1 MGRNSLIV
9 ANLGAALVA
18 AAAGQAA
25 NAAAT
30 SAATLGFDPARF
42 GVPIYPGASVKLG
55 GTGST
60 RDFSG
65 RSQRTAVVET
75 TDTVSAVANWYAAN
89 WPGALRK
96 TYPAAPIAQFAKAWG
111 ATAIT
116 VSIARN
122 GAETDIRIVVPGGY

>member
-1 MGRNSLIV
+1 MGRKSLIF
-9 ANLGAALVA
+9 ASLAGLFAAALVRS
-18 AAAGQAA
+18 A
-25 NAAAT
+25 NAAAI

-42 GVPIYPGASVKLG
+42 CVPIYPGASAKLG
-55 GTGST
+55 ASGTS

-65 RSQRTAVVET
+65 RSQHAAVLET

-96 TYPAAPIAQFAKAWG
+96 TYPGAAVAQFAKPWG

-116 VSIARN
+116 ISIARN